1 MGDVKGALEGREGAE
16 EHESQS
22 AKSVSCNESDN
33 GGNEVGIRH
42 SEGGK
47 DVMSVVW
54 VAMSPQ
60 RRVESGREVSIPGR
74 VLSHLRPGIKPI
86 FQPQD
91 NKAQG

>member
-1 MGDVKGALEGREGAE
+1 MTLRALWRGGRGLKNMKVKAQKVSVVMKVTMGGMRG
-16 EHESQS
+16 
-22 AKSVSCNESDN
+22 
-33 GGNEVGIRH
+33 GIRH

>member
-1 MGDVKGALEGREGAE
+1 MTLRALWRGGRGLKNMKVKAQKVSVVMKVTMGGMRGDKTQRGRER
-16 EHESQS
+16 
-22 AKSVSCNESDN
+22 N
-33 GGNEVGIRH
+33 
-42 SEGGK
+42 
-47 DVMSVVW
+47 VMSVVW

-60 RRVESGREVSIPGR
+60 RRVESGREVGIPGR